1 MHLTQEIKDSW
12 EMEEDPEYGYREV
25 AEADV
30 TLMSLEKIQLLIA
43 ELRVLEGTHGL
54 PSEAMERVCDYVAR
68 DPVYSASTRLL
79 FRSTIDPLRP
89 HAG

>member
-54 PSEAMERVCDYVAR
+54 PSEVMERVCDYVAR

-79 FRSTIDPLRP
+79 FRSTINPLRP
-89 HAG
+89 

>member
-12 EMEEDPEYGYREV
+12 EMEEDPEYGYREE

-43 ELRVLEGTHGL
+43 ELRVLEGKHGL

-79 FRSTIDPLRP
+79 FRSTIDPLRS
-89 HAG
+89 